1 MLVVDIVVV
10 AALIV
15 AFAVGLS
22 RGFVAS
28 LGTIVGLVAG
38 GFAAVWLVPLLT
50 AALAD
55 AAPDLTWRPALSAAA
70 AVLLVV
76 GGAAIGS
83 AIGAALRRGVD
94 RAKLSVIDRGLGAV
108 VGTVATALV
117 LLMAGQAVV
126 ATGTPGLS
134 TAIASSR
141 VLRWVDDLTPEP
153 VDSALAQV
161 RGLVLDEGLPTLG
174 ELLEIQTTT
183 TSPPVALDDPALQT
197 AAASVARIS
206 GTAYA
211 CGVSMT
217 GSGFVVADDLLVTNA
232 HVVAGITQALVELP
246 GRTAREG
253 RVVYFDPVDD
263 IALVA
268 VDGLDAAALPLN
280 DDLAPGD
287 AAVVQ
292 GYPYGGPFTSMSA
305 AVLSRGTVAVPDI
318 YDASSAPREI
328 FALQADVAPG
338 NSGGPLL
345 TSDGEAGGIVFA
357 RGEDG
362 AGRGYAIT
370 IAELEPALQAT
381 TAGSATVSTGSCTS

>member
-10 AALIV
+10 AALVV
-15 AFAVGLS
+15 AFAVGIS

-28 LGTIVGLVAG
+28 LGTILGLIAG
-38 GFAAVWLVPLLT
+38 GFAAAWLVPLLT
-50 AALAD
+50 VALAD
-55 AAPDLTWRPALSAAA
+55 WLPDLAWRPALSAAA
-70 AVLLVV
+70 AVFLVLA
-76 GGAAIGS
+76 GAAIGS
-83 AIGAALRRGVD
+83 AIGAAVRRGVD
-94 RAKLSVIDRGLGAV
+94 RARLSALDRGLGAV

-117 LLMAGQAVV
+117 LLMVGQSVV
-126 ATGTPGLS
+126 ATGAPALS

-141 VLRWVDDLTPEP
+141 VLGWVDDLTPAP

-161 RGLVLDEGLPTLG
+161 RSLVLDEGLPTLG
-174 ELLEIQTTT
+174 ELLEVQTTT

-217 GSGFVVADDLLVTNA
+217 GSGFVVEDDLIVTNA
-232 HVVAGITQALVELP
+232 HVVAGIDSALVELP

-253 RVVYFDPVDD
+253 RVVYFDGVDD

-268 VDGLDAAALPLN
+268 VDGLGVTPLPLT
-280 DDLAPGD
+280 DELAPGD

-292 GYPYGGPFTSMSA
+292 GYPHGGPFTSTNAS
-305 AVLSRGTVAVPDI
+305 VLSRGTVPVPDI
-318 YDASSAPREI
+318 YDSALAPRDI
-328 FALQADVAPG
+328 YALTADVQPG

-345 TSDGEAGGIVFA
+345 TSRGEAGGIVFA
-357 RGEDG
+357 RGDDG
-362 AGRGYAIT
+362 SGRGYAIT
-370 IAELEPALQAT
+370 MAELEPVLRSASA
-381 TAGSATVSTGSCTS
+381 ASATVATGTCTA